1 MGGCSSAHSN
11 TLCYEGPGSV
21 FSRRFDLSPTERPT
35 DATAWQGSILSP
47 GVLPPDDRN
56 ASSSVNTHAQRLRG
70 LSRRRQSWS
79 PDESACLAAPSFP
92 SAEGTWPCSSV
103 LICLLH
109 VAHPLGPARA
119 EAGAVVLAVVIP
131 APFADHSVILFLFSQ
146 PVSRG
151 DSSTYCVPEVK
162 GMSPPSSELTAQWG
176 RRLEGG
182 VRTLTPAQGE
192 LFLSPGPPSPCP
204 PDAVPPHR
212 ATLITLPLS
221 STVGKLESGD
231 TCQFVA
237 SSSVFALDARHVVGP
252 QSMPVA

>member
-1 MGGCSSAHSN
+1 MAVLVGSYLSA
-11 TLCYEGPGSV
+11 TRRAPIRARE
-21 FSRRFDLSPTERPT
+21 SR
-35 DATAWQGSILSP
+35 
-47 GVLPPDDRN
+47 
-56 ASSSVNTHAQRLRG
+56 
-70 LSRRRQSWS
+70 SR
-79 PDESACLAAPSFP
+79 
-92 SAEGTWPCSSV
+92 
-103 LICLLH
+103 
-109 VAHPLGPARA
+109 
-119 EAGAVVLAVVIP
+119 AVVLAVVIP
-131 APFADHSVILFLFSQ
+131 ALFADHSVILFLSSQ
-146 PVSRG
+146 PVNRG

-212 ATLITLPLS
+212 ATLVTLPLS